1 MSKTN
6 DTSYDG
12 AATSER
18 ELTEAELEAVAGGT
32 RDGADGQATGHRGHE
47 QAWSTT
53 APPVRVP
60 VAYFGGVPIY

>member
-32 RDGADGQATGHRGHE
+32 PRDAADGQATGRRGHE
-47 QAWSTT
+47 QAGSTI
-53 APPVRVP
+53 APPVP
-60 VAYFGGVPIY
+60 VAYFGGIPIY